1 MQEYNLIKYR
11 TNIRTIL
18 LTAYIMYIRYI
29 IISGTKP
36 IEQNTQNTLAKH
48 TKKKE
53 IIVTRDNNKPREKKV
68 LAAKQKVIV
77 ASAYAIRNTNRTVS
91 DIQLITGP
99 FLPVLIAKKTVS
111 MRAEIKTKTKY
122 LTNHASQ

>member
-36 IEQNTQNTLAKH
+36 IEQNTLAKH

-91 DIQLITGP
+91 DI
-99 FLPVLIAKKTVS
+99 
-111 MRAEIKTKTKY
+111 
-122 LTNHASQ
+122 

>member
-53 IIVTRDNNKPREKKV
+53 IIVTRDNKPREKKV

-91 DIQLITGP
+91 DI
-99 FLPVLIAKKTVS
+99 
-111 MRAEIKTKTKY
+111 
-122 LTNHASQ
+122 

>member
-18 LTAYIMYIRYI
+18 LTAYIMYIWYI

-91 DIQLITGP
+91 DI
-99 FLPVLIAKKTVS
+99 
-111 MRAEIKTKTKY
+111 
-122 LTNHASQ
+122 